1 MASFDDF
8 ISDQELLYLSTG
20 ESLSNK
26 QDKSD
31 SDISLTVNVT
41 VGNGAT
47 DEGTGRKLTDCG
59 LNILNEVQITSTNT
73 IHDLKHYIETKKNPN
88 TIRKTD
94 QCIRRFLSFL
104 HDKKESRNIENI
116 PVMQLDAPV
125 GEFILTLK
133 KADGTDYEPDTLT
146 SYYRAIDRY

>member
-8 ISDQELLYLSTG
+8 ISDQELLSLSTG

-31 SDISLTVNVT
+31 NNISLTVNLT
-41 VGNGAT
+41 IGNGAT
-47 DEGTGRKLTDCG
+47 DVGTGRKLTDCG

-73 IHDLKHYIETKKNPN
+73 IRDLKKYIETKKNQN

-94 QCIRRFLSFL
+94 QCIRRFLL
-104 HDKKESRNIENI
+104 E
-116 PVMQLDAPV
+116 
-125 GEFILTLK
+125 T
-133 KADGTDYEPDTLT
+133 
-146 SYYRAIDRY
+146 